1 MNMSHLDTCIKNV
14 IARICAECDEAKIDG
29 EYSKG
34 NVWYCSECWFVW
46 DETQKNDNNNN
57 TNTNTGNVT
66 QNMNTNTG
74 NVAPSATFGG
84 VRLPYPLQLPL
95 VASQMALPAAQLAL
109 PPLNLPQFD
118 VTGAPAQDV
127 MDSGYKLSRQK
138 VFGSKHK

>member
-1 MNMSHLDTCIKNV
+1 MRGLQHPNQKIHFSKIQCGTLYMSHLDTCIKNV
-14 IARICAECDEAKIDG
+14 IARICADCDEAKIDG

-74 NVAPSATFGG
+74 NVAPSA
-84 VRLPYPLQLPL
+84 
-95 VASQMALPAAQLAL
+95 L
-109 PPLNLPQFD
+109 PPLNL
-118 VTGAPAQDV
+118 
-127 MDSGYKLSRQK
+127 QK
-138 VFGSKHK
+138 FWL